1 MEARKQFS
9 RIGWAFVVFCLV
21 DVLVQVIMGVAI
33 GLWNRQENSGMPN
46 LDIMLLGQVSMYVF
60 AFPVFWLMMKR
71 IPSWRKRDEGQISAG
86 QLFLWAV
93 VCFGF
98 TYIGNYIGQLLMG
111 GVEAFTGNPQEN
123 PVLDM
128 LNDMNPWMVFLT
140 TVIIAPVMEELM
152 FRKLLIDRIVPF
164 GQRVAVVVSGLA
176 FGLFHGNFYQFF
188 YAFSL
193 GAVFAYIYSSTGRV
207 RYGIMLHM
215 MTNLMGGVFPGDER
229 IFHGDGLFH
238 GWNDLSGALDVRK
251 HNRSRCFGLCLFSEA
266 DMVSRMG
273 ACSGKGDLPCDSH
286 GAGGDWVFGSVCAY
300 VCAVLK
306 TPVMNVAES
315 LDTPI

>member
-9 RIGWAFVVFCLV
+9 RIGWAFVIFCLV
-21 DVLVQVIMGVAI
+21 DVLVQVMMGVAI
-33 GLWNRQENSGMPN
+33 VLWDRQGNTGMPDLN
-46 LDIMLLGQVSMYVF
+46 IMLLSQVSMYIF

-71 IPSWRKRDEGQISAG
+71 IPSWKKQDEGKMAMG
-86 QLFLWAV
+86 QLLLWAV
-93 VCFGF
+93 LCFGF
-98 TYIGNYIGQLLMG
+98 TYIGNFIGQILMG
-111 GVEAFTGNPQEN
+111 GVEALTGSPQEN

-215 MTNLMGGVFPGDER
+215 LINLIGGVFPVVLLQGMNGFSAETVYSMLGML
-229 IFHGDGLFH
+229 FLGLLMLGSTIGAIILVCVYSRKLTWFQ
-238 GWNDLSGALDVRK
+238 GWAP
-251 HNRSRCFGLCLFSEA
+251 A
-266 DMVSRMG
+266 P
-273 ACSGKGDLPCDSH
+273 GKGICRAILTAP
-286 GAGGDWVFGSVCAY
+286 GVIGFLAVC
-300 VCAVLK
+300 VL
-306 TPVMNVAES
+306 MFA
-315 LDTPI
+315 LY

>member
-21 DVLVQVIMGVAI
+21 DLLVQVVMGVTIGFLIARGIMGM
-33 GLWNRQENSGMPN
+33 QD

-71 IPSWRKRDEGQISAG
+71 IPSWKKENGESISAG
-86 QLFLWAV
+86 RLILWAV
-93 VCFGF
+93 ACFGF
-98 TYIGNYIGQLLMG
+98 TYIGNFIGQLMMS

-128 LNDMNPWMVFLT
+128 LDEMNIGVLFLT
-140 TVIIAPVMEELM
+140 TVIVAPVMEELM

-164 GQRVAVVVSGLA
+164 GQKAAVVVSGVA

-188 YAFSL
+188 YACCL
-193 GAVFAYIYSSTGRV
+193 GMIFAYLYSSTGRV

-215 MTNLMGGVFPGDER
+215 MINITGGVLPVVILQQGMGGFSVETMISVLGSVLL
-229 IFHGDGLFH
+229 GLLMLTSTVAAIVLACIYWRRLTWFG
-238 GWNDLSGALDVRK
+238 GWTPVPEK
-251 HNRSRCFGLCLFSEA
+251 GLC
-266 DMVSRMG
+266 R
-273 ACSGKGDLPCDSH
+273 
-286 GAGGDWVFGSVCAY
+286 
-300 VCAVLK
+300 AVL
-306 TPVMNVAES
+306 TAPGVIGFLLVCVLMFFLN
-315 LDTPI
+315 

>member
-33 GLWNRQENSGMPN
+33 GLWNWQENSGMPN

-215 MTNLMGGVFPGDER
+215 MINLMGGVFPVVLLQGMNGFSTEMVYSMVGM
-229 IFHGDGLFH
+229 IFLGLLMLGSTIGAVVLACVYFRKLTWFH
-238 GWNDLSGALDVRK
+238 GWAPVPEKGICRAILMAPGVIGFLAVCVLMFAL
-251 HNRSRCFGLCLFSEA
+251 
-266 DMVSRMG
+266 
-273 ACSGKGDLPCDSH
+273 
-286 GAGGDWVFGSVCAY
+286 Y
-300 VCAVLK
+300 
-306 TPVMNVAES
+306 
-315 LDTPI
+315 